1 MNTFFSPNTISLI
14 QTFYDGGL
22 DLDDIMERLD
32 LHDDFRDEVQKVID
46 LWVKTIDPDTTSQIQ
61 TLYARGVD
69 IYDIMERL
77 NLHNDFRDEVQ
88 NVIDRWVQA
97 CDDTETP
104 HDAGDRDWDLG
115 DLDYYPA

>member
-14 QTFYDGGL
+14 QDLYDRGL
-22 DLDDIMERLD
+22 EVDDIMERLD
-32 LHDDFRDEVQKVID
+32 LHDDFRE
-46 LWVKTIDPDTTSQIQ
+46 
-61 TLYARGVD
+61 
-69 IYDIMERL
+69 
-77 NLHNDFRDEVQ
+77 EVQ

-104 HDAGDRDWDLG
+104 HDVGDRDWDLG